1 MLHQYNETHINAEPK
16 LLKYWLTNKISSNVK
31 IITNN
36 NKNIK
41 SNKTIDNNTSNNIK
55 KL

>member
-36 NKNIK
+36 SK

-55 KL
+55 K